1 MDLKKDISI
10 LYFGTPEISA
20 FVLNKLIEN
29 NYKIVGVVAQ
39 EDKPIGRKG
48 LLEHVPTKKVALKYG
63 IPVYQFKKVREHY
76 EEILNIK
83 PDLILTL
90 AFGQIISHDI
100 LTIPK
105 YGCLNL
111 HGSILPKYRGAAPIQ
126 YSLLNGD
133 AETGISLME
142 MVDKCDAGKV
152 YAVEKVK
159 IELDDNCT
167 SLTDKLKVAAF
178 DVFDKN
184 IEAYLSNNLPGKE
197 QDEILVSFSKKIK
210 EEDEIINF
218 KDTSKNVIN
227 KIRAL
232 AMQPGAYFIK
242 NGIKYKIYKAHIS
255 CQKGE
260 PSTVIVFNKK
270 ELVIGTSDG
279 SISIDILQKEG
290 KKILDYKS
298 FYNGNSFAFEIGDVL
313 NDGRN

>member
-1 MDLKKDISI
+1 MVFIIFIVKSLNDIQRKNMDLKKDISI

-178 DVFDKN
+178 DVFDKIAAGLHLHALRCRIQGVPGQSGRIGN
-184 IEAYLSNNLPGKE
+184 GDGFRTAHRRQQFLMKQAYIRLINRLVHEMFPPFPEAVYTLP
-197 QDEILVSFSKKIK
+197 
-210 EEDEIINF
+210 
-218 KDTSKNVIN
+218 
-227 KIRAL
+227 A
-232 AMQPGAYFIK
+232 P
-242 NGIKYKIYKAHIS
+242 KAR
-255 CQKGE
+255 G
-260 PSTVIVFNKK
+260 
-270 ELVIGTSDG
+270 
-279 SISIDILQKEG
+279 
-290 KKILDYKS
+290 
-298 FYNGNSFAFEIGDVL
+298 
-313 NDGRN
+313 